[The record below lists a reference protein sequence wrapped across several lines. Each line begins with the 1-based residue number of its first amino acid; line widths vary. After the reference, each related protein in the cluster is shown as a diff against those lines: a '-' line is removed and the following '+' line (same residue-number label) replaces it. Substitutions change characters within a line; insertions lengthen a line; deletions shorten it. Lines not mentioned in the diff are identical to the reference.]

1 MNKHKLTKT
10 AVILQKIENLY
21 LKKESIMQKNY
32 MKEILQIGLPIT
44 LQSILQSS
52 YSLVDQIMVGTLG
65 TVSIAGGGLIGKF
78 SSLVTFTLASIAT
91 VTSILVAQYH
101 GNKDR
106 EGISRSF
113 FSCLYMA
120 LAVVGIFMAV
130 CICFP
135 NKILSIYTMD
145 TSMIAGAVPYFVV
158 IAVSFFPMTLT
169 MQFAALLR
177 SIEKSSFPLYAGM
190 LSMLLNVF
198 FNYIFI
204 FGKMGMPCLG
214 LLGAGI
220 GTLLSR
226 SVESLML
233 LFFILKMC
241 NKKELFLRRTPILN
255 LEQYCKIAVIV
266 LPLLFNEFS
275 WSVGENIYAAI
286 YGRIGTQAMAAMTLT
301 NPLQGIFIG
310 MFSGISTAATV
321 MTGKRLGQNRK
332 EEAYETALYL
342 IKAGAIGAVIV
353 SFVLLAISNNYVGLY
368 DVEPEVAATTR
379 RIIYVL
385 ACYLI
390 VKILNM
396 VVAGG
401 VLRSG
406 GETKYTLYID
416 LIGTWV
422 FGVPLGLLGA
432 FVLKLPIEAVYAMLS
447 FEEVVRLIITF
458 IIFKK
463 KKWMRNVTE

>member
-1 MNKHKLTKT
+1 MG
-10 AVILQKIENLY
+10 
-21 LKKESIMQKNY
+21 KKY

-44 LQSILQSS
+44 LQSILQAS

-65 TVSIAGGGLIGKF
+65 TLSIAGSGLVGKF

-101 GNKDR
+101 GSKDK
-106 EGISRSF
+106 EGMNRSF
-113 FSCLYMA
+113 FSCTYIASAVMA
-120 LAVVGIFMAV
+120 LFMVA
-130 CICFP
+130 CICIP
-135 NKILSIYTMD
+135 DSILSIYTAD
-145 TSMIAGAVPYFVV
+145 KTMIEEAIPYFIV
-158 IAVSFFPMTLT
+158 IAVSFLPMTLT

-177 SIEKSSFPLYAGM
+177 SIEKSKFPLYAGM
-190 LSMLLNVF
+190 VSMLLNVI

-204 FGKMGMPCLG
+204 FGKLGVPRMG

-226 SVESLML
+226 GVECLML
-233 LFFILKMC
+233 FYFIVKTHH
-241 NKKELFLRRTPILN
+241 KGELYLHRTSILQA
-255 LEQYCKIAVIV
+255 EQYRKISFIV

-286 YGRIGTQAMAAMTLT
+286 YGRIGTQAVAAMTLT

-321 MTGKRLGQNRK
+321 MVGKRLGQNQK
-332 EEAYETALYL
+332 EEAYRVAKYL
-342 IKAGAIGAVIV
+342 IKVGAVGAVIV
-353 SFVLLAISNNYVGLY
+353 SCILLAISNVYVEIY
-368 DVEPEVAATTR
+368 DVEAEVAVTTE
-379 RIIYVL
+379 RIIGVL
-385 ACYLI
+385 ACFLI

-396 VVAGG
+396 VAAGG

-422 FGVPLGLLGA
+422 FGVPLGLIGA
-432 FVLKLPIEAVYAMLS
+432 FICKLPIEAVYALLS
-447 FEEVVRLIITF
+447 LEEIVRLVIAF
-458 IIFKK
+458 IIFRK
-463 KKWMRNVTE
+463 KKWMRNVTKE